1 LILLSQSKALSLVE
15 IGEWAKSHADFSHDE
30 LKEQFADW
38 IRCNLGYQTLGEDI
52 RIELRK
58 ESGRP
63 DIQCLDSKGRVIV
76 VVEIKILTDRIVENR
91 AKIEK
96 EQLGKYVSDSS
107 IQTKFVILTDGF
119 RLFLYRNSHGA
130 LSLESKCDD
139 LRLLNR
145 SEDAGLID
153 SLKKP
158 TIAVVSMTSLRDYF
172 STTTPFPLDNESNI
186 RKFLRR
192 VELSEASDFGK
203 LVVATLYLFDL
214 CQNKYTFFNSAFE
227 FWKQTFY
234 REIKKKDAPSTWKN
248 IFVKASG
255 VKEMENDDLQK
266 FEFCLETAYSILSRM
281 ILAKACEDY
290 KFPHLHVSQFVLE
303 RIETVHGRDE
313 IPLVAYGTVI
323 NHLIDNLREG
333 FVSSLFE
340 LDIFDWWI
348 DPYVDLANKDGEE
361 LLQVTDARKPFAEGL
376 AEALLTLYAF
386 DFSGIQH
393 DLLGTLYQNYFEKET
408 RKALGEFYTPKDVV
422 GYILDVIGYV
432 PTKNDI
438 IHQRLIDPS
447 CGSGTF
453 LIEALDRWLKV
464 ASRLLQQQKGL
475 NWKSLLEELC
485 ADARIVGLDIHP
497 FACLMAQMNFLLH
510 VLPYYSEVVRDVDRD
525 FVLRRIPIFRT
536 DSLYDETVGELQT
549 PKGKRLPIH
558 AGQTKLVVST
568 PSEQKI
574 VRFEVQLPIKYD
586 SKGFVKVR
594 FEVPTRQYVK
604 QELHLDDAE
613 YFKALQA
620 VFDAVK
626 HVARDVDIEAELT
639 SMLIKAST
647 KIRGTED
654 EPGVLEKIVDDTY
667 TLCTQ
672 SARIVEKIETS
683 LVKDLAHYF
692 DTPLT
697 RNAVATL
704 ATYATK
710 ILLNAK
716 YLKYRFK
723 DGRLIKS
730 IEDRVLSVLLKH
742 YFEYE
747 FVVANPPYVSFK
759 IPSTERKYY
768 AEHYASVYD
777 SARRGK
783 WDLYCPF
790 IEKGLR
796 ILKESGHL
804 GYICS
809 DQFMIRDYGEGLKEF
824 ILEGYGAKDYHYNF
838 NMKQIL
844 DFKDSK
850 VFQDVTNYPS
860 IIIVQ
865 KISTP
870 DQVNLIKCIRV
881 SEPLTIQSKN
891 ESGETIEI
899 DKTLADITSNL
910 LETSVSTPNYD
921 IFEYPQSQL
930 NKGFWKLMPDLERQV
945 FSAIEARGLP
955 FRSLTNENSTKGIN
969 QGTITKGADDIY
981 FVYKTRDLEKEKL
994 MEVLPLRFTKGTPQ
1008 YFKLERSLLK
1018 PLLKGED
1025 VRRWRIS
1032 WRQLFLIYPYK
1043 TEKGETRALNRSELE
1058 EDYPNTWSYL
1068 TEFEN
1073 EMRQKVYNDDLKAKQ
1088 AKPRKLIRH
1097 EREFYELWR
1106 PRDYRIFEQPK
1117 ILVAAQSDRNNFTFD
1132 TENFYFIGGG
1142 SGIYGITLTKQ
1153 KILTQSLRK
1162 AEYLYIVGLLNSK
1175 VLEFYFKHFGSIK
1188 SGKYYQY
1195 MTEYLEELPIVL
1207 PKNEKEAILSKQI
1220 TKDVTKLLD
1229 LNRIQFP
1236 EDYCKGIELKKARNL
1251 TGLVYLDIK
1260 TPSISFVISD
1270 GSLIFSKQRDLEGH
1284 VRIQVDRSS
1293 VIVLPS
1299 EGFVDYFEQY
1309 VFERGERSGD
1319 KMYLSRDAVFDMLL
1333 PTREGDIG
1341 KVLRQHAQNVKTVR
1355 DCEEHINTHVM
1366 QLYGL
1371 SHLQVGKIS
1380 AQDIIND
1387 FLSKW

>member
-1 LILLSQSKALSLVE
+1 LLGQDKATSLVD
-15 IGEWAKSHADFSHDE
+15 IGEWAQKHPDFSHDE
-30 LKEQFADW
+30 LKGEFANW
-38 IRCNLGYQTLGEDI
+38 IRSNLGYQIPGEDL

-76 VVEIKILTDRIVENR
+76 VFEIKILADRIVENR
-91 AKIEK
+91 LRIEK
-96 EQLGKYVSDSS
+96 EQLGKYISDST
-107 IQTKFVILTDGF
+107 IQTRFAILSDGF

-130 LSLESKCDD
+130 LSLESKFDD
-139 LRLLNR
+139 LRLMRR
-145 SEDAGLID
+145 SDDSELID
-153 SLKKP
+153 LLRKP

-186 RKFLRR
+186 QKLLRR
-192 VELSEASDFGK
+192 VELSEVSDFGK
-203 LVVATLYLFDL
+203 LVVATLSLFDL
-214 CQNKYTFFNSAFE
+214 CQNRYTFFNSAFE

-234 REIKKKDAPSTWKN
+234 REIKKEDTPSFWKG
-248 IFVKASG
+248 IFEKASG
-255 VKEMENDDLQK
+255 IREMQRDDLQK

-290 KFPHLHVSQFVLE
+290 KFPHLRVSQFVLD

-313 IPLVAYGTVI
+313 IPVVAYGMVI

-348 DPYVDLANKDGEE
+348 DSFTESANKDGEE
-361 LLQVTDARKPFAEGL
+361 LLQVTDARRSFAECL

-408 RKALGEFYTPKDVV
+408 RKALGEFYTPKEIV
-422 GYILDVIGYV
+422 GYILDVAGY
-432 PTKNDI
+432 TSDKNDI
-438 IHQRLIDPS
+438 IHQRLIDPA

-464 ASRLLQQQKGL
+464 ASRLQRQQKNL

-510 VLPYYSEVVRDVDRD
+510 VLPYYSEVVREIDRD

-536 DSLYDETVGELQT
+536 DTLYDETVGEIQT
-549 PKGKRLPIH
+549 PRGKRLPID
-558 AGQTKLVVST
+558 AGQTKLVVSM
-568 PSEQKI
+568 PSEQKT

-594 FEVPTRQYVK
+594 FEVPARQYVK

-626 HVARDVDIEAELT
+626 HVARDTETEATLT
-639 SMLIKAST
+639 SMLIQAAT
-647 KIRGTED
+647 KVRGAED
-654 EPGVLEKIVDDTY
+654 EPIVLEKIVDESY
-667 TLCTQ
+667 AQCIQ
-672 SARIVEKIETS
+672 NPRIVEKIETS
-683 LVKDLAHYF
+683 LVKDLTHYF
-692 DTPLT
+692 VTPLT

-704 ATYATK
+704 AMYATK

-759 IPSTERKYY
+759 ISSGERI
-768 AEHYASVYD
+768 HYGKIYR

-790 IEKGLR
+790 VEKGLQ
-796 ILKESGHL
+796 ILKDGGRL

-809 DQFMIRDYGEGLKEF
+809 DQFMIRDYGQDLKGF
-824 ILEGYGAKDYHYNF
+824 MLEGYDAIGRHYDF
-838 NMKQIL
+838 DVEQIL
-844 DFKDSK
+844 DFKDSG
-850 VFQDVTNYPS
+850 VFRDVTNYPS
-860 IIIVQ
+860 IIIVRKKTDSGRTNQ
-865 KISTP
+865 
-870 DQVNLIKCIRV
+870 IKCIRV
-881 SEPLTIQSKN
+881 SEPVVKHTKDGN
-891 ESGETIEI
+891 GKEVETDI
-899 DKTLADITSNL
+899 TLADIVHNIQKPRF
-910 LETSVSTPNYD
+910 STQQYD

-930 NKGFWKLMPDLERQV
+930 TEGFWKLMPDIERRV
-945 FSAIEARGLP
+945 FSAIEAKGPPLRT
-955 FRSLTNENSTKGIN
+955 LTNENSTKGIN

-981 FVYKTRDLEKEKL
+981 FAYKTRDLPEDFV
-994 MEVLPLRFTKGTPQ
+994 EVLPLRFTKGTPQ
-1008 YFKLERSLLK
+1008 YFKLEKSVLK

-1025 VRRWRIS
+1025 VRRWRIA
-1032 WRQLFLIYPYK
+1032 WRQLLLIYPYK
-1043 TEKGETRALNRSELE
+1043 TGRGQTRVLTSSELE
-1058 EDYPNTWSYL
+1058 KDYPNTWRYL
-1068 TEFEN
+1068 SQFEQ
-1073 EMRQKVYNDDLKAKQ
+1073 EMKNKVYSDDLKAKQ
-1088 AKPRKLIRH
+1088 TKRRKLNRH

-1117 ILVAAQSDRNNFTFD
+1117 ILVAAQSNRNNFAFDD
-1132 TENFYFIGGG
+1132 TEDFYFVGGG

-1153 KILTQSLRK
+1153 RILPRGVRRTDFL
-1162 AEYLYIVGLLNSK
+1162 YLLGLLNSK
-1175 VLEFYFKHFGSIK
+1175 VLEFYFKHIGSIK
-1188 SGKYYQY
+1188 SGKFYQY
-1195 MTEYLEELPIVL
+1195 MTEYLEELPIFL
-1207 PKNEKEAILSKQI
+1207 PKIAREIALANQI

-1229 LNRIQFP
+1229 LKRIQFP
-1236 EDYCKGIELKKARNL
+1236 EDYCRGIELNKAKNL
-1251 TGLVYLDIK
+1251 TGVVYVDLK
-1260 TPSISFVISD
+1260 SSPISFII
-1270 GSLIFSKQRDLEGH
+1270 GEEGLSLPKQRDLEGR
-1284 VRIQVDRSS
+1284 VRIQIDRNNA
-1293 VIVLPS
+1293 IVLPS
-1299 EGFVDYFEQY
+1299 EEFVGYFEKY
-1309 VFERGERSGD
+1309 VLENGEQSGD
-1319 KMYLSRDAVFDMLL
+1319 KMYISRDTVLDMLL
-1333 PTREGDIG
+1333 PTREADI
-1341 KVLRQHAQNVKTVR
+1341 KKILRRHTQNMTIAQ
-1355 DCEEHINTHVM
+1355 DCEEHMNCCVM

-1371 SHLQVGKIS
+1371 SHMKLDDIS
-1380 AQDIIND
+1380 AQDVIND